1 MKAYGK
7 SILRSIT
14 RSKTRFFAI
23 FAIVALGAG
32 FAAGVFSAAPQMRE
46 TVDSYLDQQN
56 AMDIEL
62 LSTLGFSQNDVA
74 AVHSTEG
81 VEAVMPSWYEDAMS
95 SIDAQDV
102 ALRIHALPE
111 KGAQDTSADS
121 MNRPVLIA
129 GRWPQK
135 ADECVL
141 GVKKVLRTLQIGGT
155 VTVEEQEGREGLAVK
170 QFHIVGFVQSPMYL
184 SYTLGS
190 TDIGNGQL
198 SHYLYV
204 LPQAFSST
212 PYSCLYVRVKG
223 AAELNA
229 FTQEYKDKVKPVY
242 TALENV
248 GKQRASLRRAEVLS
262 APQEELDRYRADY
275 EAQEKSAQE
284 QLSAAAKGL
293 DDAEEQITENQQN
306 LAESEKQAAT
316 EESAFNAAQ
325 KQFEDEKQSAESAF
339 SALEEKLEE
348 GQTELSAAQK
358 KITEKE
364 AQLDDTAGQI
374 AKAKAQLA
382 ANNQSL
388 SAAEDE
394 ARQSRAALDAMS
406 GEIAKAKVELE
417 ALKKL
422 GLGDSQTAL
431 NLSRKINDYTEKDQ
445 KLSAVEVQ
453 LKEESE
459 DLNKAAQDLAAKEA
473 TLEQAQRDLNTA
485 KEQLA
490 VQQETFSENEKAYQ
504 QQKSA
509 AEEKLAAAQAE
520 LSQKSSQLAAAK
532 EQIAA
537 GEKSLSSAEEKLKE
551 NKAQYAK
558 SKQDAD
564 TRLAD
569 AQKKISNAQK
579 KINSVALPVW
589 YVLNRNKNVGLES
602 FSEDANRMQ
611 SIARL
616 FPVFFFLVAVLVV
629 LTTMTRMV
637 EEDRLEIGTYKAL
650 GFPKSRIMKK
660 YLLYAIFVSLSGGI
674 VGVTAGCMTLPSACW
689 NAYRILYSGPPL
701 SPRMNWFYATL
712 GCLLA
717 VAVAVISTFG
727 SCSAILREKPAAL
740 LLPKAPEPGKRILLE
755 HVKPVW
761 NRMNFSS
768 KVTARNLF
776 RYKKRFYM
784 TIAGIVGC
792 TALMLTGF
800 GLRDSVHHIVSYQFT
815 DLYHYNM
822 QVSLRS
828 SGLSE
833 GAKAVLNDKSRISKW
848 MACSLRSTDFTKGG
862 KTLTGYVVVPQSTV
876 QLPDFVDLR
885 SRMTHGKISSVKD
898 SVIVTEKLA
907 SHLGLKTGSKI
918 TVPDGAGKNHEFTVT
933 GITENYIYHYVY
945 IAPEIYRSVTGR
957 TETPNEVLAQE
968 SAVGSKRTAL
978 GSELLGQ
985 KGIATVAFLDDVT
998 SMFDNVIH
1006 ALDVIVLIFIFC
1018 AGMLSFVVLYNL
1030 TNININERA
1039 REMATLRVLGFTVQ
1053 ECEAYIYRE
1062 TTVLTLIG
1070 CALGLVLGIFMHA
1083 AVVTTVE
1090 VDICMFPRDIAPLS
1104 YFWSILLTLG
1114 FTAAVD
1120 VIVRPK
1126 FRKINMVESLKSVD

>member
-394 ARQSRAALDAMS
+394 ARQRWMQCR
-406 GEIAKAKVELE
+406 G
-417 ALKKL
+417 
-422 GLGDSQTAL
+422 
-431 NLSRKINDYTEKDQ
+431 R
-445 KLSAVEVQ
+445 
-453 LKEESE
+453 
-459 DLNKAAQDLAAKEA
+459 
-473 TLEQAQRDLNTA
+473 
-485 KEQLA
+485 
-490 VQQETFSENEKAYQ
+490 
-504 QQKSA
+504 
-509 AEEKLAAAQAE
+509 
-520 LSQKSSQLAAAK
+520 SQKQ
-532 EQIAA
+532 
-537 GEKSLSSAEEKLKE
+537 
-551 NKAQYAK
+551 
-558 SKQDAD
+558 
-564 TRLAD
+564 R
-569 AQKKISNAQK
+569 
-579 KINSVALPVW
+579 
-589 YVLNRNKNVGLES
+589 
-602 FSEDANRMQ
+602 
-611 SIARL
+611 
-616 FPVFFFLVAVLVV
+616 
-629 LTTMTRMV
+629 
-637 EEDRLEIGTYKAL
+637 
-650 GFPKSRIMKK
+650 
-660 YLLYAIFVSLSGGI
+660 
-674 VGVTAGCMTLPSACW
+674 
-689 NAYRILYSGPPL
+689 
-701 SPRMNWFYATL
+701 
-712 GCLLA
+712 
-717 VAVAVISTFG
+717 
-727 SCSAILREKPAAL
+727 
-740 LLPKAPEPGKRILLE
+740 
-755 HVKPVW
+755 
-761 NRMNFSS
+761 
-768 KVTARNLF
+768 
-776 RYKKRFYM
+776 
-784 TIAGIVGC
+784 
-792 TALMLTGF
+792 
-800 GLRDSVHHIVSYQFT
+800 
-815 DLYHYNM
+815 
-822 QVSLRS
+822 
-828 SGLSE
+828 
-833 GAKAVLNDKSRISKW
+833 
-848 MACSLRSTDFTKGG
+848 
-862 KTLTGYVVVPQSTV
+862 
-876 QLPDFVDLR
+876 
-885 SRMTHGKISSVKD
+885 
-898 SVIVTEKLA
+898 
-907 SHLGLKTGSKI
+907 
-918 TVPDGAGKNHEFTVT
+918 
-933 GITENYIYHYVY
+933 
-945 IAPEIYRSVTGR
+945 
-957 TETPNEVLAQE
+957 
-968 SAVGSKRTAL
+968 
-978 GSELLGQ
+978 
-985 KGIATVAFLDDVT
+985 
-998 SMFDNVIH
+998 
-1006 ALDVIVLIFIFC
+1006 
-1018 AGMLSFVVLYNL
+1018 
-1030 TNININERA
+1030 
-1039 REMATLRVLGFTVQ
+1039 
-1053 ECEAYIYRE
+1053 
-1062 TTVLTLIG
+1062 
-1070 CALGLVLGIFMHA
+1070 
-1083 AVVTTVE
+1083 
-1090 VDICMFPRDIAPLS
+1090 
-1104 YFWSILLTLG
+1104 
-1114 FTAAVD
+1114 
-1120 VIVRPK
+1120 
-1126 FRKINMVESLKSVD
+1126 